1 MWKKMTEETNL
12 FLEHLNLIL
21 MIVFIFFY
29 SVLVFFNSSQTKI
42 ANFSRNVV
50 FMASGMLFVYYIF
63 QISYLDPYKEFEYI
77 IAFLIAL
84 SFRDLLPVIINFVV
98 DVCTVKLKQMDD
110 KIKKAKWMVSMI
122 LVLGMLKKNI

>member
-1 MWKKMTEETNL
+1 MIEETNL

-98 DVCTVKLKQMDD
+98 DVCTVKLKHMDD
-110 KIKKAKWMVSMI
+110 KIKKAK
-122 LVLGMLKKNI
+122 

>member
-1 MWKKMTEETNL
+1 MIEETNL
-12 FLEHLNLIL
+12 FLAHLNLIL

-110 KIKKAKWMVSMI
+110 KIKKAK
-122 LVLGMLKKNI
+122 

>member
-1 MWKKMTEETNL
+1 MTEETNL

-63 QISYLDPYKEFEYI
+63 QISYLEDYQEFEYI

-84 SFRDLLPVIINFVV
+84 SFRDLLPVIIDFVV
-98 DVCTVKLKQMDD
+98 DVCTAKLKQMDE
-110 KIKKAKWMVSMI
+110 KIRKVK
-122 LVLGMLKKNI
+122 

>member
-1 MWKKMTEETNL
+1 MEESSMLDL
-12 FLEHLNLIL
+12 FNGELNLVL

-29 SVLVFFNSSQTKI
+29 SVLVFFNSSKTKI

-63 QISYLDPYKEFEYI
+63 QISYLEPYKEFEYI

-98 DVCTVKLKQMDD
+98 DVCTAKLNQMDK
-110 KIKKAKWMVSMI
+110 KIKGVK
-122 LVLGMLKKNI
+122 

>member
-1 MWKKMTEETNL
+1 MTEETNL

-84 SFRDLLPVIINFVV
+84 SFRDLLPVIIDFVV
-98 DVCTVKLKQMDD
+98 DVCTAKLKQMDE
-110 KIKKAKWMVSMI
+110 KIRKVK
-122 LVLGMLKKNI
+122 

>member
-1 MWKKMTEETNL
+1 MIEETNL
-12 FLEHLNLIL
+12 LLEHLNLIL

-98 DVCTVKLKQMDD
+98 DVCTAKLKQMDD
-110 KIKKAKWMVSMI
+110 KIKKAK
-122 LVLGMLKKNI
+122 

>member
-1 MWKKMTEETNL
+1 MIEETNL

-98 DVCTVKLKQMDD
+98 DVCTAKLKQMDD
-110 KIKKAKWMVSMI
+110 KIKKAK
-122 LVLGMLKKNI
+122 

>member
-1 MWKKMTEETNL
+1 MTEETNL

-110 KIKKAKWMVSMI
+110 KIKKAK
-122 LVLGMLKKNI
+122 